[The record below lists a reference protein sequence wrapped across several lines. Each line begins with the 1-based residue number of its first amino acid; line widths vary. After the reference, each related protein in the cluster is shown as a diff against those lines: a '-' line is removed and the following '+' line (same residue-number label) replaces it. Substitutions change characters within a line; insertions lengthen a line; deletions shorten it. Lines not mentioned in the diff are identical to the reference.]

1 MDFPNGPWKK
11 VLSGIYDDYELS
23 IQLNQDGFVIT
34 EILNPEKT
42 KNILS
47 LSLAFGVFG
56 DAETFVETLPR
67 NATYFL
73 LHGTQAD
80 SKFLLLSNDSEVLN
94 DDQKEITDFV
104 NTQFKKLQKET
115 KSIVDIAGSYDIKL
129 KKYSDLPQELK
140 GMLFRNPIYMLGVL
154 PTKTPRVTQIVTKSS
169 PASNTK
175 QQEMFLGFF
184 KTTNE
189 KCVESLDLF
198 KRTLVF
204 GNSSSKN
211 FLTVLLEEL
220 SLCRM
225 NSLVFA
231 YDSSAANIKFPNS
244 SEKNVQELTGST
256 PMGFPLLSFN
266 AEEKIFVNI
275 SDLSEGVFSEQH
287 KINDKIISELISKVI
302 VEKQPGTI
310 EDLIKFVSEQQP
322 SESLTAYNISLAA
335 RILQIVKM
343 QFPNLYSGDFV
354 VSDFFKDLG
363 KNMGHANLVILNKNN
378 ALANR
383 EIIFNVLKKVSNL
396 AQSNPPIAIIIPNA
410 KEILGRD
417 AVDLLTKSTVDL
429 INADRE
435 NSYFFFT
442 FNETDLDKSLF
453 EKSTAKLSI
462 LEENDVGL
470 ALKDSKPY
478 RLVLRPTLSKV

>member
-42 KNILS
+42 KSILS

-73 LHGTQAD
+73 LHGTQSD

-94 DDQKEITDFV
+94 YDQKEITDFV
-104 NTQFKKLQKET
+104 NTQFKKMQKET
-115 KSIVDIAGSYDIKL
+115 KSIVDIASSYDIKL
-129 KKYSDLPQELK
+129 KKYSDLPQELRS
-140 GMLFRNPIYMLGVL
+140 MLFKNPIYMLGIL

-169 PASNTK
+169 QVGTTK
-175 QQEMFLGFF
+175 QQELFLGFF

-189 KCVESLDLF
+189 KCAEPLDLF
-198 KRTLVF
+198 KKTLVF
-204 GNSSSKN
+204 GNSSAKK

-231 YDSSAANIKFPNS
+231 FDSSAANIKFPNS
-244 SEKNVQELTGST
+244 SEKNVQEVTGST

-275 SDLSEGVFSEQH
+275 SDLSGEVFCEQH
-287 KINDKIISELISKVI
+287 KITDKIVSGLISKVI
-302 VEKQPGTI
+302 KEKQPVTI
-310 EDLIKFVSEQQP
+310 DDLIKDVSEQQ
-322 SESLTAYNISLAA
+322 STESLTAYNISLTQ
-335 RILQIVKM
+335 RILQIIKQ
-343 QFPNLYSGDFV
+343 QFLSLYSGDFSV
-354 VSDFFKDLG
+354 ADFFKDLG
-363 KNMGHANLVILNKNN
+363 KNMGHVNLVVLNKNN
-378 ALANR
+378 ILANR

-410 KEILGRD
+410 KETLGRD
-417 AVDLLTKSTVDL
+417 IEDLLTKSTVDL

-442 FNETDLDKSLF
+442 PNEVDLDKSLF
-453 EKSTAKLSI
+453 EKSTAKISI
-462 LEENDVGL
+462 LEENDVGV
-470 ALKDSKPY
+470 AFKNSKPC
-478 RLVLRPTLSKV
+478 RLVLRPTLSKG

>member
-42 KNILS
+42 KSILS
-47 LSLAFGVFG
+47 LSLAYGVFG

-73 LHGTQAD
+73 LHGTQTD

-94 DDQKEITDFV
+94 NDQKEITDFV
-104 NTQFKKLQKET
+104 NTQFKKMQKET
-115 KSIVDIAGSYDIKL
+115 KSIVDIASSYDLKL

-140 GMLFRNPIYMLGVL
+140 TMLFKNPIYMLGIL
-154 PTKTPRVTQIVTKSS
+154 PTKTPRVTQIVTKSQIS
-169 PASNTK
+169 TGK

-189 KCVESLDLF
+189 KCTEPLGLF

-204 GNSSSKN
+204 GSSSSKKI
-211 FLTVLLEEL
+211 LTVLLEEL
-220 SLCRM
+220 SLSRM

-231 YDSSAANIKFPNS
+231 FDSSVANIKFPNS
-244 SEKNVQELTGST
+244 SEKNVQEVTGST
-256 PMGFPLLSFN
+256 PMGFPLLSFD

-275 SDLSEGVFSEQH
+275 SDLSGEVFCEQH
-287 KINDKIISELISKVI
+287 KITDKIVSELIPKTI
-302 VEKQPGTI
+302 KEKQPVTI
-310 EDLIKFVSEQQP
+310 DDLIKYVSEQQP
-322 SESLTAYNISLAA
+322 TESLTAYNISLVQ
-335 RILQIVKM
+335 RILQIIKQ
-343 QFPNLYSGDFV
+343 QFPNLYSGDFSV
-354 VSDFFKDLG
+354 ADFFKDLG
-363 KNMGHANLVILNKNN
+363 KNMGHVNLVILNKNN
-378 ALANR
+378 ILANR

-396 AQSNPPIAIIIPNA
+396 AQSNPPIAIVIPNA
-410 KEILGRD
+410 KETLGRD
-417 AVDLLTKSTVDL
+417 AENLLTKSTVDL

-442 FNETDLDKSLF
+442 QNEVDLDKSLF

-462 LEENDVGL
+462 LEENDIGV
-470 ALKDSKPY
+470 AFKDSKPC
-478 RLVLRPTLSKV
+478 RLVLRPTLSKG